1 MPHALSRI
9 FEPRSVAI
17 VGASS
22 NPRKRG
28 YQAVR
33 ALLDAG
39 YSGEI
44 YPVNPAAGELF
55 GLEVA
60 RSVAEVDG
68 TPDLAYIC
76 TPAESVPD
84 VLEACAAK
92 GIPGAVVLAVGF
104 RESGGAGAAL
114 ETRVVDIAR
123 RTGIRVVGPNTSGV
137 LNTLLGL
144 NLVGVRGVPRGRLAI
159 ISQSGN
165 VGLALMRQACSRSEG
180 VSIYVGVGN
189 ETDIAFHEYLE
200 YLADAEH
207 TSAILMYV
215 EGFRDGE
222 RFVEVARR
230 VSADKPIALLKSGR
244 SQTGSA
250 AALSHTGAIAGSTAV
265 VAAALESAGVHQV
278 ERADELLAI
287 GETLA
292 GQPAIRTGAGAVILS
307 DGGGYA
313 ALVADALAQ
322 LGVKLA
328 KLSPATRER
337 LRTLLG
343 PAANVDN
350 PVDVAGAGDQDPGIF
365 ARALEALT
373 EDPAT
378 GGVVMSGLFGGY
390 AVRFTAELA
399 DQEAEAAD
407 AIAAVASRAG
417 VPLIVQ
423 SMYAPSCPEPL
434 QRLGRCGV
442 PVIESLEVAAAC
454 LDAACR
460 RGLFLDRAVRRS
472 PSVPQP
478 RSETPVEI
486 VTAAAE
492 GRTALMETETR
503 TLIARYGV
511 KVATAT
517 FCTDADQ
524 VAGAVRAA
532 GVPVAIKI
540 VSPAILHK
548 TDAGGVVLHVSTPE
562 EAVSAYERVVS
573 SARAYAK
580 QHEFEADLRG
590 VLVAPMLPPPI
601 AELIVGAK
609 RDPQFGPV
617 LTVGAGG
624 LAVELLEDAALRV
637 LPITAG
643 DAEELLAGLRIS
655 PMLRGYRGRPNACI
669 DCLVEILLGIGT
681 CVLQNP
687 EFSALEAN
695 PVFVYPD
702 RAVAVD
708 VRGLLHDIG
717 NRPT

>member
-1 MPHALSRI
+1 MPHALSHI

-44 YPVNPAAGELF
+44 YPVNPAAGELL

-92 GIPGAVVLAVGF
+92 GIPSAVVLAVGF

-137 LNTLLGL
+137 LNTFLGL

-265 VAAALESAGVHQV
+265 AAAALESAGVHRV

-328 KLSPATRER
+328 S
-337 LRTLLG
+337 LLYR
-343 PAANVDN
+343 V
-350 PVDVAGAGDQDPGIF
+350 GDFQT
-365 ARALEALT
+365 AL
-373 EDPAT
+373 P
-378 GGVVMSGLFGGY
+378 S
-390 AVRFTAELA
+390 RK
-399 DQEAEAAD
+399 Q
-407 AIAAVASRAG
+407 VAS
-417 VPLIVQ
+417 L
-423 SMYAPSCPEPL
+423 L
-434 QRLGRCGV
+434 DL
-442 PVIESLEVAAAC
+442 LERISREC
-454 LDAACR
+454 N
-460 RGLFLDRAVRRS
+460 
-472 PSVPQP
+472 
-478 RSETPVEI
+478 I
-486 VTAAAE
+486 
-492 GRTALMETETR
+492 
-503 TLIARYGV
+503 
-511 KVATAT
+511 
-517 FCTDADQ
+517 
-524 VAGAVRAA
+524 
-532 GVPVAIKI
+532 
-540 VSPAILHK
+540 PAKRIISH
-548 TDAGGVVLHVSTPE
+548 
-562 EAVSAYERVVS
+562 R
-573 SARAYAK
+573 
-580 QHEFEADLRG
+580 EADPETLCPG
-590 VLVAPMLPPPI
+590 EQLPMDRENFLPS
-601 AELIVGAK
+601 
-609 RDPQFGPV
+609 R
-617 LTVGAGG
+617 
-624 LAVELLEDAALRV
+624 
-637 LPITAG
+637 
-643 DAEELLAGLRIS
+643 
-655 PMLRGYRGRPNACI
+655 RP
-669 DCLVEILLGIGT
+669 L
-681 CVLQNP
+681 
-687 EFSALEAN
+687 
-695 PVFVYPD
+695 
-702 RAVAVD
+702 
-708 VRGLLHDIG
+708 
-717 NRPT
+717 